1 MLNDRYT
8 DIQGFC
14 VKNIP
19 AYFNEYI
26 GRDSILVF
34 WRGSMFVI
42 GDRIVYPM
50 HGAGVIEAVEERRIL
65 GETRRYYI
73 LNIAFGDMKIMI
85 PCDSSELI
93 GVREVITADQ
103 IMDVME
109 VLSMDSTEM
118 SDNWN
123 RRYRENMA
131 KLKTGEP
138 GHVAEVV
145 RNLMR
150 IDRVKKLST
159 GEKKMLANAKQI
171 LISELIL
178 AVNEEAAELESR
190 IENAVCGPRAAA
202 MGFA

>member
-1 MLNDRYT
+1 
-8 DIQGFC
+8 
-14 VKNIP
+14 
-19 AYFNEYI
+19 
-26 GRDSILVF
+26 
-34 WRGSMFVI
+34 MFVI

-93 GVREVITADQ
+93 GVREVITADE
-103 IMDVME
+103 IINVMD

-131 KLKTGEP
+131 KLKTGETCR
-138 GHVAEVV
+138 VAEVV

-159 GEKKMLANAKQI
+159 GEKKMLVNAKQI

-178 AVNEEAAELESR
+178 AVNEGAAELESR
-190 IENAVCGPRAAA
+190 IEKAVCG
-202 MGFA
+202 